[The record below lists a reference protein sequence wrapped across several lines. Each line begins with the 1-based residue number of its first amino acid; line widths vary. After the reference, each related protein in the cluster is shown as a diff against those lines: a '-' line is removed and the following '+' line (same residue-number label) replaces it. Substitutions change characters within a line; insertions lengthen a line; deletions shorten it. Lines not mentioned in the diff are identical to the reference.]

1 MEVVRGAV
9 PDWLRGAY
17 LRNGPGLFEAGE
29 RRLRHWFDGYALLTR
44 VQLSGGETPPRLTTR
59 FVETDALTAARAGSL
74 GYAEFQTPLSEPG
87 GGVAG
92 ALRSLAAL
100 AAGDPTDNCCVN
112 LVRHGGDL
120 VAMTETQ
127 RSWRAIDPAT
137 LKSRGRVPWAAGSR
151 LGVLGTAHP
160 HPDPAGGGGLINVA
174 TDINPPF
181 FSSYQVYTVSAQPPW
196 HRQLLASIPCDDR
209 AAPRWLHSFG
219 VTDRSVVVIEQPAA
233 YDVPAMLGVRS
244 ASHGTLDWLP
254 ERGTRVHVLDRRS
267 GAVEVH
273 VVQPPFFFF
282 HVCNTFEAD
291 GAVCV
296 DLCAF
301 DDPEIVSSLSLER
314 LTDDS
319 QARDLP
325 RSRVVRLS
333 LPRRGGGDG
342 GGDADGGAAPELVP
356 LDDVSVSG
364 GFADLPTIN
373 PRVAGCADYRFVY
386 GIGAARPTPVSNRL
400 VKTDVAGRGGD
411 AAFEVAGMLPGEP
424 LFVPRPGGAEE
435 DDGVLL
441 SMGTDP
447 DGGSSL
453 YVLAAQDMRLLAQC
467 RSPVPLPAGF
477 HGCWLEEGG
486 GS

>member
-1 MEVVRGAV
+1 MVEVVEVEVVEVLFRSTASMRRYRCASAAALLCCALFPPVACLPTAAGGRTARHAAFASYRGEAVSDASMEVVRGAV

-137 LKSRGRVPWAAGSR
+137 LKSRGRGLLDASETPSTHSLPLPPLHQATPLRGREEATHRRAEAGRRRVPWAAGSR

-209 AAPRWLHSFG
+209 AAPRRLHWFGLASVTWLTDGSSLASQAPRWLHSFG

-233 YDVPAMLGVRS
+233 YDVRRSRRPTLRLCPRRVCLTACAVKHRCQRCS
-244 ASHGTLDWLP
+244 ASG
-254 ERGTRVHVLDRRS
+254 
-267 GAVEVH
+267 
-273 VVQPPFFFF
+273 
-282 HVCNTFEAD
+282 
-291 GAVCV
+291 
-296 DLCAF
+296 
-301 DDPEIVSSLSLER
+301 
-314 LTDDS
+314 
-319 QARDLP
+319 P
-325 RSRVVRLS
+325 RATAHSTGHSRHAS
-333 LPRRGGGDG
+333 RRGGHTTR
-342 GGDADGGAAPELVP
+342 DAPLQQAPSTGCPSEARASTCSTGVAAPSRRNSYP
-356 LDDVSVSG
+356 
-364 GFADLPTIN
+364 
-373 PRVAGCADYRFVY
+373 
-386 GIGAARPTPVSNRL
+386 
-400 VKTDVAGRGGD
+400 
-411 AAFEVAGMLPGEP
+411 
-424 LFVPRPGGAEE
+424 
-435 DDGVLL
+435 
-441 SMGTDP
+441 
-447 DGGSSL
+447 
-453 YVLAAQDMRLLAQC
+453 
-467 RSPVPLPAGF
+467 PLPSPLSPPLPSPGPGRR
-477 HGCWLEEGG
+477 GCCHL
-486 GS
+486 